1 MSSMIL
7 RGISNSR
14 AAYEPFISTSGIGTP
29 YSGLSHFLHEPQ
41 SSSVTPSGFLWLQTL
56 ARLAYEPPSAA
67 SHSGIESKGSLPST
81 AQLLKRQSLIQLL
94 ESWRE
99 GDEQEQRSTW
109 EYLKQALDED
119 RLSERKLFP

>member
-7 RGISNSR
+7 RSISNSR
-14 AAYEPFISTSGIGTP
+14 AAFEPFMVASGTETP
-29 YSGLSHFLHEPQ
+29 FSGLSHLLHDAQ

-56 ARLAYEPPSAA
+56 TRLAYEPPSGV
-67 SHSGIESKGSLPST
+67 SQSEIESKEPAQST
-81 AQLLKRQSLIQLL
+81 AQSLKSQALIQLL
-94 ESWRE
+94 KSWRD
-99 GDEQEQRSTW
+99 GDEHEQRSTW